1 MIKKKYK
8 QKEKNVQKLKLFLKK
23 VKNGKYDKLGKNI

>member
-23 VKNGKYDKLGKNI
+23 VKNGKFDKLGKNI